1 MKILLKK
8 AKIIDKS
15 SSHHGKQVDIIIN
28 DGIIDKIGA
37 ELKDS
42 GAKEISYDDLHVSKG
57 WVDLKAHLCDPGE
70 EHKEDIQTGLDAAAA
85 GGYTHIS
92 ALGSTSPI
100 VDSKG
105 QINYMINTASNHP
118 VKLHVIGAVT
128 KGMKGESLAEMYDM
142 FQAGVRLFSDDEHA
156 LNSGILFRALLYIQ
170 NFGGKIIS
178 FPQDPGIAGKGMVN
192 EGEASTQ
199 TGLKASPIVAEVIQL
214 ERDIRLLEYTSGNL
228 HVTGISCAESV
239 DLIRKAK
246 ISGLNIT
253 ADVHSNQLIFTERN
267 VIDFDTNHKVNP
279 PYRRESD
286 RLALWQGLKDGT
298 IDAIVSN
305 HRPHDKEEKD
315 VEFDHASFGNIGLQT
330 VFASLSQAPEFDLEL
345 VIDKLANGGRGILGI
360 ENNPIEEGQEV
371 DMTLFLPK
379 EHFIFRR
386 DDILSKTSNTPF
398 LDTSL
403 IGRPIGIL
411 RKGHFVEN
419 V

>member
-286 RLALWQGLKDGT
+286 RLALWRGLKDGT

>member
-28 DGIIDKIGA
+28 DGIIDKIGS

>member
-1 MKILLKK
+1 M
-8 AKIIDKS
+8 
-15 SSHHGKQVDIIIN
+15 
-28 DGIIDKIGA
+28 
-37 ELKDS
+37 
-42 GAKEISYDDLHVSKG
+42 
-57 WVDLKAHLCDPGE
+57 
-70 EHKEDIQTGLDAAAA
+70 
-85 GGYTHIS
+85 
-92 ALGSTSPI
+92 
-100 VDSKG
+100 
-105 QINYMINTASNHP
+105 
-118 VKLHVIGAVT
+118 
-128 KGMKGESLAEMYDM
+128 
-142 FQAGVRLFSDDEHA
+142 
-156 LNSGILFRALLYIQ
+156 
-170 NFGGKIIS
+170 
-178 FPQDPGIAGKGMVN
+178 
-192 EGEASTQ
+192 
-199 TGLKASPIVAEVIQL
+199 
-214 ERDIRLLEYTSGNL
+214 
-228 HVTGISCAESV
+228 
-239 DLIRKAK
+239 
-246 ISGLNIT
+246 
-253 ADVHSNQLIFTERN
+253 HSNQLIFTERN

-360 ENNPIEEGQEV
+360 ENNPIEEGQVV

-379 EHFIFRR
+379 EQFIFRR
-386 DDILSKTSNTPF
+386 EDILSKTSNTPF

>member
-28 DGIIDKIGA
+28 DGIIDKIGTD
-37 ELKDS
+37 LKDS
-42 GAKEISYDDLHVSKG
+42 EAKEISYDDLHVSKG

-156 LNSGILFRALLYIQ
+156 LNSGILYRALLYIQ
-170 NFGGKIIS
+170 NFGGKITS
-178 FPQDPGIAGKGMVN
+178 FPQDPGVAGNGMVN

-214 ERDIRLLEYTSGNL
+214 ERDIRLLEYTAGNL

-253 ADVHSNQLIFTERN
+253 ADVHSNQLLFTERN

-286 RLALWQGLKDGT
+286 RVALWRGLKDGT

-379 EHFIFRR
+379 EQFIFRR
-386 DDILSKTSNTPF
+386 EDILSKTSNTPF

>member
-8 AKIIDKS
+8 ATVVDKS
-15 SSHHGKQVDIIIN
+15 SSHHGKKVDVLIN
-28 DGIIDKIGA
+28 DGIIERIGA
-37 ELKDS
+37 DIQDTE
-42 GAKEISYDDLHVSKG
+42 AKEITHDDLHISKG

-70 EHKEDIQTGLDAAAA
+70 EHKEDLQTGLDAAAA

-92 ALGSTSPI
+92 ALGSTSPV

-105 QINYMINTASNHP
+105 QINYIINTASNHP

-142 FQAGVRLFSDDEHA
+142 FQSGVRLFSDDEHA
-156 LNSGILFRALLYIQ
+156 LNSGILYRALLYIQ

-178 FPQDPGIAGKGMVN
+178 FPQDPGVSGNGMVN

-199 TGLKASPIVAEVIQL
+199 TGLKASPTVAEIIQL

-228 HVTGISCAESV
+228 HVTGVSCAESV
-239 DLIRKAK
+239 ELIRKAK
-246 ISGLNIT
+246 LKGLSIT
-253 ADVHSNQLIFTERN
+253 SDVHSNQLLFTERA

-286 RLALWQGLKDGT
+286 RVALWNGLKDGT

-330 VFASLSQAPEFDLEL
+330 VFSSLSEAPEFELEL
-345 VIDKLANGGRGILGI
+345 VVEKLSNGGREILGI
-360 ENNPIEEGQEV
+360 DNHPIEEGNEV
-371 DMTLFLPK
+371 DMTLFSPSEIVEFTK
-379 EHFIFRR
+379 
-386 DDILSKTSNTPF
+386 DKILSKSFNTPF
-398 LDTSL
+398 LGTSL
-403 IGRPIGIL
+403 KGKPLGIL
-411 RKGHFVEN
+411 RKGHYVEN
-419 V
+419 Y

>member
-37 ELKDS
+37 DLKDS
-42 GAKEISYDDLHVSKG
+42 EAKEISYDDLHVSKG

-228 HVTGISCAESV
+228 HVTGISCEESV
-239 DLIRKAK
+239 ELIRKAK
-246 ISGLNIT
+246 INGLNIT

-286 RLALWQGLKDGT
+286 RVALWRGLKDGT

-330 VFASLSQAPEFDLEL
+330 VFGSLSQAPEFELDL
-345 VIDKLANGGRGILGI
+345 VIDKLANGGRNILGI
-360 ENNPIEEGQEV
+360 ENNPIEEGHEV

-379 EHFIFRR
+379 KQFIFTKE
-386 DDILSKTSNTPF
+386 DILSKTSNTPF
-398 LDTSL
+398 LDASL
-403 IGRPIGIL
+403 TGRPVGIL